1 MSCKLIKWRMA
12 EDKSMSISDNSELAL
27 DICGQATTYLFYQ
40 LPSDLLAVRSPLK
53 FLVRVRM
60 CENISGV

>member
-1 MSCKLIKWRMA
+1 
-12 EDKSMSISDNSELAL
+12 MSISDNSELAL